1 MSRLSSNQNKQN
13 KHPLLG
19 LLMLTLLLLSFLF
32 SKWAISPPVKLGAEE
47 PEANFSACRAYKHL
61 EAISKAPRPTG
72 SDENQR
78 VREYLIAA
86 LQKLGYEVHL
96 QETTAYSYRRIPVY
110 GQITNIIARLPGT
123 KGDKAVMVV
132 GHHDTQPHTPGAAD
146 NGIAIAS
153 MLEAAAVFKE
163 NAPLKND
170 LILLFTDSEEVG
182 LLGANAFVNEHPL
195 AEKVGLVINLEAR
208 GNSGPALAFEVSEQ
222 NGWIIREFMRSA
234 KHPVASS
241 LMYEVY
247 KQLPNDTDFTV
258 FKQAGMAG
266 INIALIEGFT
276 HYHSPTDRP
285 ENLNINSIQHIGSYV
300 VSLVTHFGNLS
311 LHQNRA
317 DDLVYFNVA
326 GFYMLSYPLSWNAGI
341 LVLLTLLFALQLYL
355 AIRKQKLRLQSF
367 LYGLVALL
375 ASLIITIGA
384 VWLVNTLVLRMY
396 PHYAV
401 FYSHTFYNA
410 PFYYYA
416 YMLLVSGLFF
426 TAYAFMFK
434 RLQKVALFL
443 PGMLILLLLSAFI
456 SFKLPTASYI
466 LNVPLLLMFVASL
479 LVYGL
484 KRFRASILIE
494 PLAAMAVI
502 WLLGPVVFL
511 VFHIF
516 GPGMVIAGAALMFYL
531 LFMMLPGLAIG
542 LQTLGYKPA
551 VASFVLVFVLLGAA
565 HLQSGYDMK
574 KPLQSNVMY
583 AADQVD
589 NKAYWLSRNM
599 ATDAWNKQFFE
610 QARPD
615 SIPDFYPGSG
625 RVYLKAAAPFLPYKK
640 PSLSLTHDTL
650 IQGNR
655 IIEFSMG
662 HFNHAFMLEVIIDKK
677 ATVKAFSINGKP
689 AHGMG
694 RHAQH
699 RPFQLVRIVN
709 PGQEK
714 IHFSVVLEGSSLF
727 SFSLLERIIGLPEK
741 AHFEPMPL
749 EIVPDSDYESMMS
762 LIRHEW
768 AL

>member
-1 MSRLSSNQNKQN
+1 MSRLSSNKNMPN

-19 LLMLTLLLLSFLF
+19 LLIMTLLLLSFLF
-32 SKWAISPPVKLGAEE
+32 SKWAISPPAKLDADV
-47 PEANFSACRAYKHL
+47 PDTMFSACRAYKHL

-72 SDENQR
+72 SAENQR

-96 QETTAYSYRRIPVY
+96 QQTTAYSYRRIPVY
-110 GQITNIIARLPGT
+110 GHITNIIAHLPGT

-132 GHHDTQPHTPGAAD
+132 GHYDTQPHTPGAAD

-195 AEKVGLVINLEAR
+195 AEKVGLIINLEAR

-222 NGWIIREFMRSA
+222 NGWIMREFMRSA
-234 KHPVASS
+234 KRPVASS

-266 INIALIEGFT
+266 FNIALIEGFT

-300 VSLVTHFGNLS
+300 VNLVTHFGKLP

-326 GFYMLSYPLSWNAGI
+326 GFYMLSYPLSWNTGF
-341 LVLLTLLFALQLYL
+341 LVLLALLFALQLYL
-355 AIRKQKLRLQSF
+355 AIRMQKISLRSF
-367 LYGLVALL
+367 LYGLASLL

-384 VWLVNTLVLRMY
+384 VWLVNTFVLWMY

-410 PFYYYA
+410 PIYYAA

-426 TAYAFMFK
+426 TMYAFMFK
-434 RLQKVALFL
+434 RLKTPALYL
-443 PGMLILLLLSAFI
+443 PGMLIGLLLSAFI
-456 SFKLPTASYI
+456 SIKLPTASYL
-466 LNVPLLLMFVASL
+466 LNVPLLFMLVASL
-479 LVYGL
+479 LAYGF
-484 KRFRASILIE
+484 KRFRVCLLIE

-511 VFHIF
+511 VFHTF
-516 GPGMVIAGAALMFYL
+516 GPGMAIAGAALMFYL
-531 LFMMLPGLAIG
+531 LFMILPGLAIG

-551 VASFVLVFVLLGAA
+551 VASFVLVVVLLGVA
-565 HLQSGYDMK
+565 HLQSDYDMK

-589 NKAYWLSRNM
+589 NQAYWLSRNIH
-599 ATDAWNKQFFE
+599 TDAWNQQFFKE
-610 QARPD
+610 AAMD
-615 SIPDFYPGSG
+615 SIPVFYPGSG
-625 RVYLKAAAPFLPYKK
+625 RVYLKAAAPFLHYEK
-640 PSLSLTHDTL
+640 PSLSLLHDTL

-655 IIEFSMG
+655 IIEFSMND
-662 HFNHAFMLEVIIDKK
+662 FNQAFMFEIIIDKK
-677 ATVKAFSINGKP
+677 VAVKAFSINGMP

-694 RHAQH
+694 HHNQKL
-699 RPFQLVRIVN
+699 PFSLIRFVN
-709 PGQEK
+709 PGQEP
-714 IHFSVVLEGSSLF
+714 IHFSVVLAGDSPF

-749 EIVPDSDYESMMS
+749 EIVPDTDYESMMS